1 MINLDENIIN
11 NDEFCKLSDK
21 ELKHKFDELK
31 TKNFNDVY
39 SDIISVSA
47 EFIKRIYDYDF
58 TTEDIEILNDFLNQ
72 ITTDISNQKAFYPF
86 LIYTIL
92 FDIQNKQ
99 LHCLFLDDLTAR
111 KYFEKSQLLYNT
123 LNIKASCNT
132 NVAINN
138 QSKDQIYSNNI
149 IFSNWEKIGFDR
161 IDVLNIQKMTE
172 KFNIKFNQAFIF
184 DIDRIIY
191 DFEKLTL
198 YIPLKQLSIN
208 KLKVKSLFEEYK
220 NIVGI
225 SSTLSFEHKKIE
237 KNFNIKTKLTTN
249 PKEITKKIATAR
261 EFFSNNQDEKI
272 RQIANHIAKL
282 NNEKQTIV
290 VDINNINDLELLI
303 EYLKLKKIPYSA
315 IHSTTYN
322 KEYAPWKIIT
332 SNNVTLLTDLMSTT
346 IEPHLGGDYTE
357 IAKYNTFKTNNDVT
371 SNFHKEKLKKELTLQ
386 KEIAQNE
393 AQIIEQQGGINFI
406 FASHYTE
413 LKLEYAILKNY
424 SKIPIKNISFYN
436 SPQDEI
442 YKEFKL
448 ENINIFQKNQTNEN
462 EFLFNIFSK
471 FMYYLKKYSINKFF
485 VQQNGYLTYSIEE
498 NQNSK
503 NAQKREKIGRNDPC
517 PCGSGKKYKNCCG
530 E

>member
-1 MINLDENIIN
+1 MVNLNENIIN
-11 NDEFCKLSDK
+11 NNFYKLSDK

-31 TKNFNDVY
+31 TKNFSDSY
-39 SDIISVSA
+39 LDIISINI
-47 EFIKRIYDYDF
+47 EFIKRIYNYEF
-58 TTEDIEILNDFLNQ
+58 QKEDIEILNNFLNQ
-72 ITTDISNQKAFYPF
+72 TTTDISNQTAYFPF

-99 LHCLFLDDLTAR
+99 IHCLFLDDLTTK
-111 KYFEKSQLLYNT
+111 KYFDKSQLLYNA
-123 LNIKASCNT
+123 LNIKTSCNT
-132 NVAINN
+132 NVTLDN
-138 QSKDQIYSNNI
+138 QSKDKIYSNNI

-161 IDVLNIQKMTE
+161 IDVLNIKKMTE
-172 KFNIKFNQAFIF
+172 KFNLKFEQAFIF

-191 DFEKLTL
+191 DYEKLTL

-249 PKEITKKIATAR
+249 PKEITKKITSAE

-282 NNEKQTIV
+282 NKEKQTIV
-290 VDINNINDLELLI
+290 VDINDNNDLEILV
-303 EYLKLKKIPYSA
+303 EYLKLKKIPYA
-315 IHSTTYN
+315 TINPTKYN
-322 KEYAPWKIIT
+322 KEYALWKIIT
-332 SNNVTLLTDLMSTT
+332 SNNVTLLTNLMSAT

-357 IAKYNTFKTNNDVT
+357 IAKYNTFKANDDTT
-371 SNFHKEKLKKELTLQ
+371 SNFYKEKFKKELEIQ
-386 KEIAQNE
+386 KEIAQKE
-393 AQIIEQQGGINFI
+393 AQIIQEQGGINII
-406 FASHYTE
+406 FTSHYTE

-424 SKIPIKNISFYN
+424 NKIPIKNISFYN

-442 YKEFKL
+442 FKEFKL
-448 ENINIFQKNQTNEN
+448 ENINIFQKTQNSEN
-462 EFLFNIFSK
+462 KFLFNIFSK

-485 VQQNGYLTYSIEE
+485 VQQNGYLTYSIEK
-498 NQNSK
+498 NQNQK
-503 NAQKREKIGRNDPC
+503 TVKKREKIGRNDPC

>member
-11 NDEFCKLSDK
+11 NDNFCKLSDK

-31 TKNFNDVY
+31 TKNID
-39 SDIISVSA
+39 DIYRDIVSIGI

-58 TTEDIEILNDFLNQ
+58 KTEDIKLLNDFLNQ

-99 LHCLFLDDLTAR
+99 LHCLFLDDLTAK
-111 KYFEKSQLLYNT
+111 KYFDKSQLLYNA
-123 LNIKASCNT
+123 LNIKTSCNT

-138 QSKDQIYSNNI
+138 QSKNQIYSNNI

-172 KFNIKFNQAFIF
+172 KFNLKFDQAFIF

-198 YIPLKQLSIN
+198 YIPLKELAIN

-220 NIVGI
+220 NIVGV
-225 SSTLSFEHKKIE
+225 SSTLSYEHKKIE
-237 KNFNIKTKLTTN
+237 KNFSIKTRLTTN
-249 PKEITKKIATAR
+249 PKEITKKITSAND
-261 EFFSNNQDEKI
+261 FFSNNRDEKI

-282 NNEKQTIV
+282 NKEKQTIV
-290 VDINNINDLELLI
+290 VDVNDKDDLGLLI
-303 EYLKLKKIPYSA
+303 EYLKFKKVPYST
-315 IHSTTYN
+315 INSTTYS

-332 SNNVTLLTDLMSTT
+332 SDNVTLITDLMSTT
-346 IEPHLGGDYTE
+346 IEPYLGGDYTE
-357 IAKYNTFKTNNDVT
+357 IAKYNVFKANNDVT
-371 SNFHKEKLKKELTLQ
+371 SNFYKEKLKKELSIQ
-386 KEIAQNE
+386 KEITQNE
-393 AQIIEQQGGINFI
+393 TQTIKQQGGINFI
-406 FASHYTE
+406 FTAHYTE

-424 SKIPIKNISFYN
+424 NKIPIKNISFYN

-448 ENINIFQKNQTNEN
+448 ENINIFQKPQADEN
-462 EFLFNIFSK
+462 RFLFNIFSK

-485 VQQNGYLTYSIEE
+485 VQQNGYLTYSIEN

-503 NAQKREKIGRNDPC
+503 NTQKREKIGRSDPC